1 MALFSDKFVLY
12 DGADELHC
20 AYLQSLGEEL
30 FGQSRVI
37 QLGFS
42 VPLDACQ
49 SSLSHESMNID
60 SIANLVMG
68 VMTALSQNKPI
79 LLQRDPKVPLPE
91 QLPHGACVGIQTSGT
106 TGQPKWVFHSLKNLL
121 KNLPEHGVGSLKR
134 SDEFSHMGSDVSPV
148 QNLAENLHKGS
159 DVSPVQNLAENVH
172 KGSSK
177 HPSKWL
183 LSYHPYSFAGLQ
195 VLLYTMKNGLGL
207 CFTAMTEEHISFAVK
222 QRVNALSITPS
233 LFKVYS
239 LAPEF
244 TQLPLSQITFGGEI
258 CTQDTLDLA
267 ARLFPN
273 SQICHVYATTETGTL
288 FRINDGLAGFP
299 VDYLE
304 KTHKGWQIII
314 EEGRL
319 HCISAAKD
327 APTTLGQSIDTG
339 DLVEQTV
346 GRIHFLGR
354 EDNVVNV
361 GGDKVN
367 LETLEQEILRLTNI
381 QDARVF
387 AKANSITGHI
397 IGVELVALDD
407 DAAKAEF
414 SVWSQKQ
421 KKTAQPRIV
430 QWVTDVS
437 LSHAKKKTR
446 QEPCAT

>member
-20 AYLQSLGEEL
+20 AYLQSLGAEL

-42 VPLDACQ
+42 LPLGACQ
-49 SSLSHESMNID
+49 SSSTNETRKID

-68 VMTALSQNKPI
+68 LMTALTQNKPI

-91 QLPHGACVGIQTSGT
+91 QLPHGACVGLQTSGT

-121 KNLPEHGVGSLKR
+121 ERLPEHGVALKC
-134 SDEFSHMGSDVSPV
+134 SDEFSHMGSDVSPI
-148 QNLAENLHKGS
+148 QNLGENLHTGS
-159 DVSPVQNLAENVH
+159 RNHSDT
-172 KGSSK
+172 
-177 HPSKWL
+177 WL

-195 VLLYTMKNGLGL
+195 VVLYTMKNGMGL
-207 CFTAMTEEHISFAVK
+207 CFTAKPEEQISFAVK

-258 CTQDTLDLA
+258 CTQDTLVLA

-288 FRINDGLAGFP
+288 FRVNDGLAGFP

-304 KTHKGWQIII
+304 KTHKGWQVSI
-314 EEGRL
+314 EDGRL
-319 HCISAAKD
+319 HCIGAVKD
-327 APTTLGQSIDTG
+327 SPTTLGQSINTG
-339 DLVEQTV
+339 DLVEQTTS
-346 GRIHFLGR
+346 RIQFLGR

-381 QDARVF
+381 QDARLF
-387 AKANSITGHI
+387 AKTNPITGHI

-407 DAAKAEF
+407 EEAAKAEF
-414 SVWSQKQ
+414 SAWSKQQ

-430 QWVTDVS
+430 QWVAKVS
-437 LSHAKKKTR
+437 LSHTQKKTR
-446 QEPCAT
+446 QEPCAI